1 MKLSNVMFTASLITM
16 ALSALILFG
25 VSPEQEFW
33 GQAVFTG
40 FFTSVFCMI
49 MSVVFDANGH

>member
-1 MKLSNVMFTASLITM
+1 MKLSSVMFTASLITM

-40 FFTSVFCMI
+40 FFS
-49 MSVVFDANGH
+49 SVVYMIFSSIFDANGH

>member
-1 MKLSNVMFTASLITM
+1 MFTASLITM

-40 FFTSVFCMI
+40 FFS
-49 MSVVFDANGH
+49 SVVYMIFSSIFDANGH